1 MNTLLST
8 QRISLNVFLTNLSKN
23 NSFLVETAAG
33 DFVKFVRTF
42 DMANCY
48 MNTYTGEI
56 GQKSE
61 SIDVESNTG
70 LTVLHP
76 YYSNITLLPF
86 Q

>member
-1 MNTLLST
+1 MDSC
-8 QRISLNVFLTNLSKN
+8 VK
-23 NSFLVETAAG
+23 
-33 DFVKFVRTF
+33 KFVEFVREF
-42 DMANCY
+42 DEQNCY

-61 SIDVESNTG
+61 SIDIEGNTG